1 MSDRPQSKNAS
12 KGVSTLPF
20 AMASGMAS
28 VVASV
33 MALSMADPACAV
45 AVGGRDGT
53 PAQGRRQVQAAP
65 AEAGSPALTLARGR
79 IESID
84 HGRGQI
90 VMAGKAVALHPTQ
103 LRVFGPSGQSEPG
116 ASALRKGMAMRFAL
130 DPASKSVERPIV
142 LIYIDAP

>member
-1 MSDRPQSKNAS
+1 M
-12 KGVSTLPF
+12 
-20 AMASGMAS
+20 
-28 VVASV
+28 ASV
-33 MALSMADPACAV
+33 MALAMANPACAV

-53 PAQGRRQVQAAP
+53 PAQGRRQVQAAS
-65 AEAGSPALTLARGR
+65 AEASSPALTLTHGR
-79 IESID
+79 IESVD

-116 ASALRKGMAMRFAL
+116 ATALRKGMALRFAL

-142 LIYIDAP
+142 LIYIDAL

>member
-1 MSDRPQSKNAS
+1 MSDRKQSKNAS
-12 KGVSTLPF
+12 RGLSTLPF
-20 AMASGMAS
+20 AMASML
-28 VVASV
+28 ASV
-33 MALSMADPACAV
+33 MALSMAEPACAV

-84 HGRGQI
+84 HGKGQI

-103 LRVFGPSGQSEPG
+103 LRVFGPSGQSESG
-116 ASALRKGMAMRFAL
+116 ATALRKGMALRFAL